1 MGVRTTGPRANV
13 CTSCT
18 RMQRCAATSTR
29 KPCGRY
35 VLRSCQTAV
44 CVEPG
49 MVARAHS
56 CRRVSTLQMAGTV
69 AATRAWGTLVR
80 TAGVH
85 AHGYNDSRGGAAIAV
100 CTSVRAAGPRLR
112 EGRAGQL
119 GEVA

>member
-1 MGVRTTGPRANV
+1 MRCHVHTQTLWQVRAAQLSDSGLCRA
-13 CTSCT
+13 SI
-18 RMQRCAATSTR
+18 
-29 KPCGRY
+29 
-35 VLRSCQTAV
+35 
-44 CVEPG
+44 
-49 MVARAHS
+49 VARAHS